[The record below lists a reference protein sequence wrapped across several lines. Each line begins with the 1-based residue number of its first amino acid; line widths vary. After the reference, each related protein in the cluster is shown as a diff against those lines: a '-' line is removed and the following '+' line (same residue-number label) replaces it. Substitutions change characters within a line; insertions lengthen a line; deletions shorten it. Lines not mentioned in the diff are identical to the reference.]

1 MFTNTTQIYLNDS
14 DYFTIVILVI
24 SSYADYFS
32 NFSGWRIGRLVGSS
46 SSLYHL
52 NVCAHLYNT
61 NASK

>member
-1 MFTNTTQIYLNDS
+1 MFTNTTLIHLNDS
-14 DYFTIVILVI
+14 DYFTIEMLVI
-24 SSYADYFS
+24 SSYTDYFS

-52 NVCAHLYNT
+52 NVCVHLYNI